1 MIRTFISVNQV
12 FDTESFQLRRKIM
25 KRNMGMTDRIIRVII
40 GIAALLVALLATSGV
55 ADIILYIVAAIML
68 ITALAGTCPLYI
80 PLKISTKK

>member
-1 MIRTFISVNQV
+1 MQ
-12 FDTESFQLRRKIM
+12 
-25 KRNMGMTDRIIRVII
+25 RNMGTTDRIIRVII

-68 ITALAGTCPLYI
+68 ITAIAGTCPLYI